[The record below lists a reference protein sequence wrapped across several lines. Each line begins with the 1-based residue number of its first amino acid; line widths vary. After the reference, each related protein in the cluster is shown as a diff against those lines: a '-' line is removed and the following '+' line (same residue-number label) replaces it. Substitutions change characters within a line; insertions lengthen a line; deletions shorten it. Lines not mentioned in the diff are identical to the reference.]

1 MQSDS
6 TQRLPLLSQAEGEDM
21 DFHSDSD
28 EPLQFFDTE
37 KFTVREKLLGFA
49 SIMLLTGLLVF
60 AYLYQQVGGGHH
72 HGGMNMA
79 ALDKPLCTSDTCI
92 LAAADMLQTMN
103 TSANPCHEFHN
114 YACGSVDSNR
124 KDPTAQSVFKYLGQ
138 LLLTWN
144 TTVFTDDADQ
154 ESFEML
160 DKFYKSCID
169 RNPSNLSSLE
179 AMITK
184 LEAIMVTE
192 DASDS
197 VAFPTKTLGYL
208 ASNAIFP
215 LFRLDVEQDIRNVTS
230 YSLDIS
236 QSGLSLPSLLDYES
250 NDAKTAF
257 NSNIKRVLQI
267 ITKYG
272 IQVLRNDSLEQFAEQ
287 VVATETALAS
297 ISKSPDELYLESI
310 SKMQY
315 HSSDLQSLVSAINWP
330 EYFTT
335 AIESKTID
343 LVYVRS
349 ADYLGNLQ
357 KLLSA
362 GNLSNLKAYFTF
374 QVLLAHANELP
385 AEALHAMRSVN
396 SNLVQDEADSCLIKT
411 NDVFGNLIGHYFP
424 EASQDQ
430 VVFIGQLYDDIRR
443 ALAKNIPKFGWM
455 DRMAIGHALHKLD
468 HMTLEISHP
477 INHTAGSPVH
487 YQTLPITND
496 YVQNTITARKWK
508 LQSSFDL
515 LDTNDAV
522 INWPVLPQ
530 DIGMVYQPIGN
541 KVLYS

>member
-1 MQSDS
+1 
-6 TQRLPLLSQAEGEDM
+6 
-21 DFHSDSD
+21 
-28 EPLQFFDTE
+28 
-37 KFTVREKLLGFA
+37 
-49 SIMLLTGLLVF
+49 
-60 AYLYQQVGGGHH
+60 
-72 HGGMNMA
+72 
-79 ALDKPLCTSDTCI
+79 
-92 LAAADMLQTMN
+92 
-103 TSANPCHEFHN
+103 
-114 YACGSVDSNR
+114 
-124 KDPTAQSVFKYLGQ
+124 
-138 LLLTWN
+138 
-144 TTVFTDDADQ
+144 
-154 ESFEML
+154 
-160 DKFYKSCID
+160 
-169 RNPSNLSSLE
+169 
-179 AMITK
+179 
-184 LEAIMVTE
+184 
-192 DASDS
+192 
-197 VAFPTKTLGYL
+197 
-208 ASNAIFP
+208 
-215 LFRLDVEQDIRNVTS
+215 
-230 YSLDIS
+230 
-236 QSGLSLPSLLDYES
+236 LSLPSLLDYES

-272 IQVLRNDSLEQFAEQ
+272 IQVLRNDSLEHFAEQ

-362 GNLSNLKAYFTF
+362 GNLSNLKAYFTW

-455 DRMAIGHALHKLD
+455 DRMAIGHALHK
-468 HMTLEISHP
+468 
-477 INHTAGSPVH
+477 
-487 YQTLPITND
+487 
-496 YVQNTITARKWK
+496 
-508 LQSSFDL
+508 
-515 LDTNDAV
+515 V
-522 INWPVLPQ
+522 I
-530 DIGMVYQPIGN
+530 
-541 KVLYS
+541 